1 MVSLSPQ
8 HSIEVTAN
16 CIISSMWAQ
25 AQVMYMVSTIAQS
38 VSYVC
43 QQPHNT
49 NYGSKT
55 KLYILIMTPQDVTPL
70 STTGVPPTVF
80 LY

>member
-1 MVSLSPQ
+1 
-8 HSIEVTAN
+8 
-16 CIISSMWAQ
+16 MWAQ

-38 VSYVC
+38 VSSVC
-43 QQPHNT
+43 QQPQNT

-55 KLYILIMTPQDVTPL
+55 ELYILIMTPQDVTPL